1 MVKVRKR
8 PEHFDKAKLKK
19 SMMKAGAKES
29 HARKIANEIARMVRE
44 GTKTEQ
50 IWRWVIVRLRRL
62 DRKAAEAYRTYRTRM
77 RKTVKRLT
85 R

>member
-8 PEHFDKAKLKK
+8 RERFDKAKLKK
-19 SMMKAGAKES
+19 SMKKAGAKEV
-29 HARKIANEIARMVRE
+29 HARKVANEIAAKVKE
-44 GTKTEQ
+44 GTKTDQ
-50 IWRWVIVRLRRL
+50 IWRWVIVTLRPL
-62 DRKAAEAYRTYRTRM
+62 DRKAAEAYRTYRTKM

>member
-1 MVKVRKR
+1 MER
-8 PEHFDKAKLKK
+8 FDKAKLKK
-19 SMMKAGAKES
+19 SMMKAGAKEA
-29 HARKIANEIARMVRE
+29 HARKVANEIAAKVKE

-50 IWRWVIVRLRRL
+50 IWRWVMVELRRL

-85 R
+85 S